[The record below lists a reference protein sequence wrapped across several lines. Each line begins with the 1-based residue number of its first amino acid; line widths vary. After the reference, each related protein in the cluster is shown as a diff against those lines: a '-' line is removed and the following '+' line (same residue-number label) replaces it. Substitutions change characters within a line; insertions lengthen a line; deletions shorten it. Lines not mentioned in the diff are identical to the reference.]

1 MSPVPSATDVV
12 ADQPASRPDS
22 HVRLANP
29 ASTNCIR
36 QGGTL
41 QIVDSGD
48 GQIGMCRFPGG
59 KSCEEWALLRG
70 QCSPDQKLPVLP
82 GRVSSVAQRRWNF
95 EIRPMARES
104 TPSQNLTC
112 PKRNRG
118 NES

>member
-1 MSPVPSATDVV
+1 MV

-22 HVRLANP
+22 HTGLPNP

-41 QIVDSGD
+41 QIVESGD

-70 QCSPDQKLPVLP
+70 QCSPDQK
-82 GRVSSVAQRRWNF
+82 
-95 EIRPMARES
+95 
-104 TPSQNLTC
+104 
-112 PKRNRG
+112 
-118 NES
+118 